1 MAANIIA
8 RNYADTLLALAQ
20 RQGGAAVEEYLG
32 AIEDVAET
40 IRSEPRVRR
49 FLETPRVSAG
59 ARKEALRAAFAGR
72 VPVPFLRFLLVVV
85 DKRRQGMLPQIAEAY
100 RERVDELMGRVRVDV
115 ALSHEPDAALQEQ
128 IRASLERKLGR
139 TVVPRFTVD
148 PELVGGIIVRVG
160 DEVLDGS
167 VRRRAQEL
175 RRRMAGVE
183 LPAPVPAGA

>member
-20 RQGGAAVEEYLG
+20 RQGGAAVEEYLA

-40 IRSEPRVRR
+40 IRTEPRVRR
-49 FLETPRVSAG
+49 FLETPRISTD
-59 ARKEALRAAFAGR
+59 ARKEALRAAFTGR
-72 VPVPFLRFLLVVV
+72 VPAPFLRFLLVVV
-85 DKRRQGMLPQIAEAY
+85 DKRRQGMLSQIAQAY

-115 ALSHEPDAALQEQ
+115 ALSHEPDAALRDEIQ
-128 IRASLERKLGR
+128 ASLQRRLGR
-139 TVVPRFTVD
+139 AVVAHFTVD
-148 PELVGGIIVRVG
+148 PELIGGIVVRMG

-175 RRRMAGVE
+175 RRRLAGVE
-183 LPAPVPAGA
+183 LAAPVAAGA